1 MQIRRPDDPVVLL
14 KEEELKG
21 FCSLAE
27 FCHGMVLLWVQT
39 LDDKIEVGH
48 FCQQELHAGE
58 MISVCDQTENVFNVS
73 WIQNLVCFVALN
85 LQSSLN
91 SKHSGHL
98 VK

>member
-58 MISVCDQTENVFNVS
+58 MISVCDQTENVPFQSVCVCVFVCVS
-73 WIQNLVCFVALN
+73 LKNFIPV
-85 LQSSLN
+85 
-91 SKHSGHL
+91 
-98 VK
+98 